1 LLREPTD
8 TESTGTSS
16 APDRDLTQERSPSQ
30 SAIGHEIAD
39 SKLSDL
45 PTPSKGDHSF
55 PWPVIQALLQ
65 CNSIN
70 LSQWDGGTQSV
81 EKWLVD
87 ISQDFDAPLLRG
99 SPTDI
104 HYDDNAM
111 LNLKPGQPITLNR
124 GYVEAICS
132 IYFET
137 FHCTYP
143 ILDRSHFFSTILPD
157 VCSKSFDRTDPGSAL
172 VLSVLA
178 LGVLAQEGAS
188 GVPITDEAG
197 RRTGIRG
204 GSAERPPGLD
214 FLNAA
219 KSRLGITLAEW
230 SLNSLSSH
238 ILCAAYYSQC
248 SRNLVFPMT
257 PESCSSTYQ
266 LGILAFSK
274 SKLYY
279 MQEFG
284 EKHRSR

>member
-1 LLREPTD
+1 MLREPTD

-39 SKLSDL
+39 SKVSAQNFMMPLGLQETKLSDL

-143 ILDRSHFFSTILPD
+143 ILDRSHLKGVREVVYSPGVGGVQCKIFNDEKLWHVSNVECGDVILFSSQTVHRAEPNISESRVRVSVDTRFCDYGSPVFSTNLEPHHGWRIEHLNWEYMY
-157 VCSKSFDRTDPGSAL
+157 RNWN
-172 VLSVLA
+172 
-178 LGVLAQEGAS
+178 
-188 GVPITDEAG
+188 DE
-197 RRTGIRG
+197 
-204 GSAERPPGLD
+204 
-214 FLNAA
+214 
-219 KSRLGITLAEW
+219 
-230 SLNSLSSH
+230 SLMS
-238 ILCAAYYSQC
+238 
-248 SRNLVFPMT
+248 
-257 PESCSSTYQ
+257 
-266 LGILAFSK
+266 
-274 SKLYY
+274 
-279 MQEFG
+279 
-284 EKHRSR
+284 